1 MNTNSEADMSTIPSI
16 RPAAAGTSAV
26 GAVSRRLIKAIGPVA
41 KPLAGH
47 RFFPLWAVLH
57 HHGRVSGREYAI
69 PIVAVR
75 SGDGFVIPMPF
86 GSAQWP
92 QNVLAEGGATVHWK
106 GRDYIASDP
115 VVLGAEGGEAFN
127 AVERG
132 GLKLFGIHRFMQLR
146 VAEFARA

>member
-1 MNTNSEADMSTIPSI
+1 MSTVETIQTGAP
-16 RPAAAGTSAV
+16 RTSFV
-26 GAVSRRLIKAIGPVA
+26 EAVSRKLIKAIGPAA

-57 HHGRVSGREYAI
+57 HRGRVSGREYAI

-75 SGDGFVIPMPF
+75 SRDGFVIPMPF

-92 QNVLAEGGATVHWK
+92 LNVLGAGGGTLHWK
-106 GRDYIASDP
+106 GRDYVGTDA
-115 VVLGAEGGEAFN
+115 VVLGPEGGEAFN

-132 GLKLFGIHRFMQLR
+132 GLKLFGIRRFMRLR
-146 VAEFARA
+146 VVEFAGS